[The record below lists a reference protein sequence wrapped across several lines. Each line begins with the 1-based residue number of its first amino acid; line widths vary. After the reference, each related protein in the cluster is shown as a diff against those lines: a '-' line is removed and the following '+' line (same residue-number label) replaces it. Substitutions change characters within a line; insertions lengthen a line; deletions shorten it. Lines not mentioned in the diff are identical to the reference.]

1 MTVVALLLV
10 ATFYSDAHL
19 RNRFSSKHSGQDVGG
34 WRAGT
39 SIPSPVAGTVAGF
52 GRHKNYGYWVSVKI
66 NSTRY
71 MTFSHMLRAT
81 PLERGG
87 PVVVGTLVGQVGA
100 SGNFAQGFHVH
111 VGYGSK
117 SQPYGRPTYDPLPI
131 IRKGTQPAAVVIRP
145 IPTTPPNPATKA
157 KNMSTI
163 YYTTDDNKASH
174 AGNKITLYALAG
186 ESPGTSANWLETT
199 SSAIKDS
206 WSGGH
211 GPGVFL
217 TAASFESFKARH
229 LEPLKIAGATSSG
242 IDEATLVSALRL
254 ALKDFPEQAALYGH
268 NLLKQQMNK

>member
-1 MTVVALLLV
+1 MTVVGLLLV
-10 ATFYSDAHL
+10 ATFYSGTHL
-19 RNRFSSKHSGQDVGG
+19 RNRFSTKHSGQDVGG

-39 SIPSPVAGTVAGF
+39 SIPSPVVGTVAGF
-52 GRHKNYGYWVSVKI
+52 GWHRNYGYWVSIRLASGWYV
-66 NSTRY
+66 
-71 MTFSHMLRAT
+71 TFSHMLRAT
-81 PLERGG
+81 PLKRGAT
-87 PVVVGTLVGQVGA
+87 VVVGTLVGQVGA
-100 SGNFAQGFHVH
+100 SGAFAVGFHVH
-111 VGYGSK
+111 VGYGRGMYPWS
-117 SQPYGRPTYDPLPI
+117 RPTSDPLPI
-131 IRKGTQPAAVVIRP
+131 IRKGTQPAAVVVKP
-145 IPTTPPNPATKA
+145 IPPTSLNPATKA

-174 AGNKITLYALAG
+174 AGNKITLFALAG

-217 TAASFESFKARH
+217 TSASFESFKARH
-229 LEPLKIAGATSSG
+229 LEPLKIAGGAGAG
-242 IDEATLVSALRL
+242 IDEATLVAALRL